1 MLPAGPKR
9 RSMSDE
15 EPKATPAADGATTER
30 VRSALA
36 AVVDPCTNNRI
47 VGGGQLSAL
56 SVADNGAVTLTI
68 DLISPGYPLQEA
80 LEASI
85 RAALAPLSLPDLH
98 LVWGLKVP
106 SKPARKDLNRLP
118 TVKTVIAVAAG
129 KGGVGK
135 STISVNVAMS
145 LHRMGARVG
154 VLDADIYGPSIPQM
168 LGKPDREAGTSR
180 EGGGIAPAMYRGIAA
195 MSVDYFIEPG
205 RAVIWRG
212 PMIHKL
218 LTQFI
223 EDVQWGDLDYLI
235 VDLPPGTGDAQL
247 SLCQLIPITGAII
260 VTTPQEVALID
271 VRKAMN
277 MFNKLEVPV
286 LGVVENMSYYRCP
299 TCGHHDEVFGAGGGT
314 RLAKE
319 FDTDVLTRIAIDP
332 AVAYGGEA
340 GTPIV
345 ETSPDSER
353 ARSFT
358 ELAAQAAMR
367 ASKKNATGPRRSAL
381 LRTID

>member
-1 MLPAGPKR
+1 MSQDEPNGP
-9 RSMSDE
+9 SDD
-15 EPKATPAADGATTER
+15 AMAQR

-47 VGGGQLSAL
+47 VGSGQLAD
-56 SVADNGAVTLTI
+56 VAVAGDTGVVTLTI
-68 DLISPGYPLQEA
+68 DLISPGYPLRDA
-80 LEASI
+80 LEASV
-85 RAALAPLSLPDLH
+85 RAALESLKLPDLQ

-118 TVKTVIAVAAG
+118 TVKNVIAVAAG

-135 STISVNVAMS
+135 STVSVNMAMA
-145 LHRMGARVG
+145 LHRMGARTG
-154 VLDADIYGPSIPQM
+154 ILDADIYGPSIPQM
-168 LGKPDREAGTSR
+168 LGKPDTDAGTSA

-195 MSVDYFIEPG
+195 MSVDFFVEPG

-218 LTQFI
+218 LTQFL
-223 EDVQWGDLDYLI
+223 EDVRWGELDYLI

-247 SLCQLIPITGAII
+247 SLCQLIPITGAVI

-271 VRKAMN
+271 VRKAVN
-277 MFNKLEVPV
+277 MFDKLEVPV

-299 TCGHHDEVFGAGGGT
+299 ACGHHDEIFGAGGGK
-314 RLAKE
+314 RLAEE
-319 FDTDVLTRIAIDP
+319 FDTEVLGRIAIDP

-340 GTPIV
+340 GTPLV
-345 ETSPDSER
+345 ETSPDS
-353 ARSFT
+353 AQSKSFF
-358 ELAAQAAMR
+358 EVAAQAAMR
-367 ASKKNATGPRRSAL
+367 ASKKSATGPRRSAL
-381 LRTID
+381 LRTVD

>member
-1 MLPAGPKR
+1 
-9 RSMSDE
+9 MSDND
-15 EPKATPAADGATTER
+15 PKAKAEQ

-47 VGGGQLSAL
+47 VGGQLADV
-56 SVADNGAVTLTI
+56 SVADDCSVVTLTV
-68 DLISPGYPLQEA
+68 DLISPGYPLRDA

-85 RAALAPLSLPDLH
+85 RAAVEPLALPDLQ

-118 TVKTVIAVAAG
+118 TVKNIIAVAAG

-135 STISVNVAMS
+135 STVSVNMAMA
-145 LHRMGARVG
+145 LHRMGARTG
-154 VLDADIYGPSIPQM
+154 ILDADIYGPSIPQM
-168 LGKPDREAGTSR
+168 LGKPDREAGTAG
-180 EGGGIAPAMYRGIAA
+180 EGGGIAPALYRGIAA
-195 MSVDYFIEPG
+195 MSVDFFVEPG

-218 LTQFI
+218 LTQFL
-223 EDVQWGDLDYLI
+223 EDVQWGELDYLI

-247 SLCQLIPITGAII
+247 SLCQLIPLTGAVI

-271 VRKAMN
+271 VRKAVN

-286 LGVVENMSYYRCP
+286 LGVAENMSYYRCP
-299 TCGHHDEVFGAGGGT
+299 ACGHHDEVFGAGGGK
-314 RLAKE
+314 RLAEE
-319 FDTDVLTRIAIDP
+319 FDTEVLARIAIDP

-345 ETSPDSER
+345 ETSPDSEQ
-353 ARSFT
+353 AKSLCT
-358 ELAAQAAMR
+358 LAAAAAMR
-367 ASKKNATGPRRSAL
+367 ASKRSATGPRRSAL
-381 LRTID
+381 LRTVD